1 MYKSVQMKLK
11 SKEHICLTWYVSG
24 KDVMPFSIK
33 MIWFD
38 FNGTLCSH
46 ILKVLFDYITPSIQ
60 MEFFYF
66 KTQFVGFQ
74 FIDIDNQ
81 TPRVDQQN
89 KKKMVIR
96 IYIL

>member
-1 MYKSVQMKLK
+1 
-11 SKEHICLTWYVSG
+11 
-24 KDVMPFSIK
+24 
-33 MIWFD
+33 MIEPKW
-38 FNGTLCSH
+38 H
-46 ILKVLFDYITPSIQ
+46 YITPSIQ
-60 MEFFYF
+60 MEFFHF

>member
-1 MYKSVQMKLK
+1 MCIWQRC
-11 SKEHICLTWYVSG
+11 HI
-24 KDVMPFSIK
+24 I
-33 MIWFD
+33 
-38 FNGTLCSH
+38 TLRYNDLIEPKWH
-46 ILKVLFDYITPSIQ
+46 YITPSIQ
-60 MEFFYF
+60 MEFFHF